1 MANSDNFKIIQS
13 TFQRE
18 FRENPGAKPITQVRP
33 GAKPV
38 IPAKPNIQI
47 KNDHFFQKPVPKAIS
62 SPELASLPKS
72 DPLNTTVN
80 QLQSHQSFS
89 FQSNSS
95 NYQDTSAKRP
105 LLPFIKTLPVPKPSV
120 NISHHKISTNIPD
133 NAVATNKTKFEKSS
147 PPRLKVLP
155 TEDVLRLKPRK
166 PARPP
171 FVDLEKF
178 TRSNTDF
185 GDYVMMKSFAVP
197 NQRQARLTA
206 SQSQPNLTTCY
217 PSQIIRNSLREKQA
231 YKDVPDF
238 SAIKKSNSTSSQVVI
253 SKTTG
258 QDNASNMLSTIEKMN
273 KVDEENDRQILK
285 EDSSARIGES
295 EREENSDILDNIV
308 EEASKR
314 TTIQHMRCAV
324 HNLQPAIRDGLK
336 GCHAAT
342 LICKLRQVTVTARA
356 PKTDAILKRRA

>member
-217 PSQIIRNSLREKQA
+217 PSQIIRNSLRSCLAAVSRQKN
-231 YKDVPDF
+231 KH
-238 SAIKKSNSTSSQVVI
+238 IKTS
-253 SKTTG
+253 
-258 QDNASNMLSTIEKMN
+258 
-273 KVDEENDRQILK
+273 QILVQL
-285 EDSSARIGES
+285 R
-295 EREENSDILDNIV
+295 NQ
-308 EEASKR
+308 
-314 TTIQHMRCAV
+314 T
-324 HNLQPAIRDGLK
+324 QPPHRL
-336 GCHAAT
+336 
-342 LICKLRQVTVTARA
+342 
-356 PKTDAILKRRA
+356 